1 MARPL
6 QRRVSVFGR
15 TRLRPQAQSTLC
27 LLRKIEQDKG
37 LGRIEVVLTRL
48 VDDPDM
54 APLRCQ
60 LVGKNLIYLAH
71 LQILVLVGFV
81 LGLRWL
87 FTQGKGSRSDAALDT
102 LRQRYARGEIGQ
114 EEFEA
119 KKRDLTS

>member
-1 MARPL
+1 MT
-6 QRRVSVFGR
+6 RV
-15 TRLRPQAQSTLC
+15 
-27 LLRKIEQDKG
+27 IELIGAWSGWELAAPTIQERMYDWGWGHPMWGMWGAWG
-37 LGRIEVVLTRL
+37 LGIMLMMFL
-48 VDDPDM
+48 FW
-54 APLRCQ
+54 
-60 LVGKNLIYLAH
+60 
-71 LQILVLVGFV
+71 ILVLVGFV